1 MTKPEGLRSSIT
13 DLAYSQMPDGQ
24 LLAAARSADGDAFA
38 ELCRRCRVRIQRKVM
53 QMLRNREDVEDVI
66 QESFYKAFVHLNSFR
81 GACSFS
87 VWLTQIAINSALM
100 LLRKRRQRPQISYD
114 RPTLGEDHEMSMFDF
129 PDHAPNPEKICLK
142 KQAIEK
148 MLLAVGRLSPRSRD
162 LVQHFHGTERP
173 LRQVAEELGI
183 KLGSAKARLVR
194 ARLKLR
200 STLQKQRIF
209 YSDTCL

>member
-1 MTKPEGLRSSIT
+1 MTKPEGLSSSIT
-13 DLAYSQMPDGQ
+13 DLAYSQMPDDQ
-24 LLAAARSADGDAFA
+24 LVAAARSADGEAFA
-38 ELCRRCRVRIQRKVM
+38 ELCRRYRVRIQSKVM
-53 QMLRNREDVEDVI
+53 RMLRNREDVEDVI
-66 QESFYKAFVHLNSFR
+66 QEAFYKAFVHLHSFR

-114 RPTLGEDHEMSMFDF
+114 RPTLGGDYEIPMFEFSDQ
-129 PDHAPNPEKICLK
+129 APNPEQICLK

-162 LVQHFHGTERP
+162 LVQQFHGTEQP
-173 LRQVAEELGI
+173 LQQVAEELGI
-183 KLGSAKARLVR
+183 KLGTAKTRLAR

-200 STLQKQRIF
+200 SALQKQRIS
-209 YSDTCL
+209 YADACL